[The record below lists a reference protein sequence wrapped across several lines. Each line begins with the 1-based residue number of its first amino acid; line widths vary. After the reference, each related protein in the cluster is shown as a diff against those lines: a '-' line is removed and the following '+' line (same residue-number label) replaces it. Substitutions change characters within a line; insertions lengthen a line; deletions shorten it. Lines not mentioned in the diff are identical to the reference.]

1 MTLVPFFGRLGIIEK
16 PLALDYESSLQ
27 VVEAA
32 EASGKVCAVG
42 QCMRFWPA
50 YTEVKK
56 IIDGNSLGKVK
67 HAEFSRYSPRADWAA
82 EGWMN
87 NSLRSGNASLDL
99 HIHDVDMVLFLFGS
113 PTSVRSVGVPDGK
126 GYFSHISTV
135 YSYPDLSVLSTGGW
149 GMSSSTPFNMRALY
163 VLEKG
168 VVDLDFNRTES
179 VIVYPEGGEAYA
191 PPLPSGDGYYHE
203 LADFTA
209 RCERGVPADSV
220 SPRAAAESVR
230 LARLEISSASEGIEK
245 AT

>member
-1 MTLVPFFGRLGIIEK
+1 
-16 PLALDYESSLQ
+16 
-27 VVEAA
+27 
-32 EASGKVCAVG
+32 
-42 QCMRFWPA
+42 
-50 YTEVKK
+50 
-56 IIDGNSLGKVK
+56 
-67 HAEFSRYSPRADWAA
+67 
-82 EGWMN
+82 
-87 NSLRSGNASLDL
+87 
-99 HIHDVDMVLFLFGS
+99 
-113 PTSVRSVGVPDGK
+113 
-126 GYFSHISTV
+126 
-135 YSYPDLSVLSTGGW
+135 
-149 GMSSSTPFNMRALY
+149 MSSSTPFNMRALY